1 MFLDPNEEC
10 PDDRRPLLYLLR
22 QDYQNQ
28 YGKETDR
35 PSQIISPLLT
45 GLGTMVGFEVL
56 SKLWSGDHNA
66 STQVIEDFLKNICG
80 LSEGKAIALAQFRHA
95 LAHGYTLHT
104 IRHKDKKEYS
114 FSLNDSFNGKEC
126 ITGRG
131 DYLFEVNIWNLK
143 KLFLKAIKE
152 YRRLLKLSSDLQSKF
167 IVAKANIG
175 EIEIKS

>member
-126 ITGRG
+126 ITDRG